1 MLNIYLNKNNIVFA
15 ILLTLVLAI
24 VLINIKTYK
33 EGWIFGTLKIKDS
46 CLPKKKVSRP
56 RPKYEI
62 RPKCIDIIIPT
73 KNTPE
78 QKTFITRITED
89 IVIPEDDIDM
99 LIPDELVKHK
109 EEIMEIVK
117 LLVVNETYDGELK
130 TDLEPLIANTL
141 FNIDNKELLEN
152 APKIKI
158 LLQSNSLYSL
168 IKPLSGTDKQK
179 LIKKI
184 TNNKDVIEEATI
196 PLTTEEDKKIR
207 TTFNTYSQRCG
218 VSLI

>member
-33 EGWIFGTLKIKDS
+33 EGWIFSTLKIKDS

-62 RPKCIDIIIPT
+62 RPKCFDIIIPT

-78 QKTFITRITED
+78 QKKFITKITED
-89 IVIPEDDIDM
+89 IVIPEDDIDK

-109 EEIMEIVK
+109 AEIMEIFK
-117 LLVVNETYDGELK
+117 LLVVNETYDGEMK

-141 FNIDNKELLEN
+141 FNIDNKELLED

-158 LLQSNSLYSL
+158 LLQSNSLFSL
-168 IKPLSGTDKQK
+168 IKPLSGTDEQK

-184 TNNKDVIEEATI
+184 TDNKDVIEEATI
-196 PLTTEEDKKIR
+196 QLTPEEDKKIR

>member
-15 ILLTLVLAI
+15 ILLTLVLAN
-24 VLINIKTYK
+24 VLINLKTYK
-33 EGWIFGTLKIKDS
+33 EGWIFSTIKIKDS
-46 CLPKKKVSRP
+46 CLPRKKVSRP

-62 RPKCIDIIIPT
+62 RPKCFDIIIPT
-73 KNTPE
+73 RNTTE
-78 QKTFITRITED
+78 QKKFITKITED
-89 IVIPEDDIDM
+89 IVIPEDDVDK

-109 EEIMEIVK
+109 AEIMEIFK
-117 LLVVNETYDGELK
+117 LLVVNETYDGEMK

-141 FNIDNKELLEN
+141 FNIDNKELLEV

-184 TNNKDVIEEATI
+184 TDNKDVIEEATI
-196 PLTTEEDKKIR
+196 PLTPEEDTKIR

>member
-15 ILLTLVLAI
+15 ILLTLVLAN
-24 VLINIKTYK
+24 VLINLKTYK
-33 EGWIFGTLKIKDS
+33 EGWIFSTIKIKDS
-46 CLPKKKVSRP
+46 CLPRKKVSRP

-62 RPKCIDIIIPT
+62 RPKCFDIIIPT
-73 KNTPE
+73 RNTPE
-78 QKTFITRITED
+78 QKKFITKITED
-89 IVIPEDDIDM
+89 IVIPEDDVDK

-109 EEIMEIVK
+109 AEIMEIFK
-117 LLVVNETYDGELK
+117 LLVVNETYDGEMK

-141 FNIDNKELLEN
+141 FNIDNKELLEV

-184 TNNKDVIEEATI
+184 TDNKDVIEEATI
-196 PLTTEEDKKIR
+196 LLTPEEDTKIR